1 MSREASW
8 SLGLSLQPTFSRH
21 MMPGNVMHQEEPKTP
36 CISEG
41 SENGFKDFL
50 KIPYGI

>member
-1 MSREASW
+1 MVFGSFTPAYI
-8 SLGLSLQPTFSRH
+8 LSPH
-21 MMPGNVMHQEEPKTP
+21 DAGNVVHQEEPKTP

-50 KIPYGI
+50 KIPNGI